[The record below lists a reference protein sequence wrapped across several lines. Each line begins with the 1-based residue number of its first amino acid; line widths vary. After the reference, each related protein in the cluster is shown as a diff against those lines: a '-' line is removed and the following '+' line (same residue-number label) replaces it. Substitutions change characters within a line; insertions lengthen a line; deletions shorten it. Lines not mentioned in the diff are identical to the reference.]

1 MERKEKLC
9 QPPEYPAEMF
19 AEYFERAK
27 ERALRISEIEAI
39 LGDDYDLDRL
49 RDLVEAD
56 RDGRVK
62 IHPNPEKKTCGSDV
76 REKLVELLDIIIQPG
91 QKTLGDIADYLIAHG
106 VTVQELALPE
116 EEYYVLRN
124 TETGMYFR
132 GKGVNRWGKHFNQ
145 ATIYRVKGTAEHS
158 IKEVAWRG
166 EKAELVRIKI
176 AEIPQPPKGE

>member
-1 MERKEKLC
+1 M
-9 QPPEYPAEMF
+9 
-19 AEYFERAK
+19 
-27 ERALRISEIEAI
+27 
-39 LGDDYDLDRL
+39 
-49 RDLVEAD
+49 
-56 RDGRVK
+56 
-62 IHPNPEKKTCGSDV
+62 DV
-76 REKLVELLDIIIQPG
+76 REKLVEIIQNSVG
-91 QKTLGDIADYLIAHG
+91 GCARNWAEVIADGLIAHG

-158 IKEVAWRG
+158 IKEVAWHG

-176 AEIPQPPKGE
+176 VEMPQPPKGE

>member
-1 MERKEKLC
+1 M
-9 QPPEYPAEMF
+9 
-19 AEYFERAK
+19 
-27 ERALRISEIEAI
+27 
-39 LGDDYDLDRL
+39 
-49 RDLVEAD
+49 
-56 RDGRVK
+56 
-62 IHPNPEKKTCGSDV
+62 DV
-76 REKLVELLDIIIQPG
+76 REKLVDVFDKIGCEKLEKAAYSQS
-91 QKTLGDIADYLIAHG
+91 DYERLISDLIANG

-158 IKEVAWRG
+158 IEEVAWHG

-176 AEIPQPPKGE
+176 VEMPQPPEIKWEKWTYDRQVENASDLLLS